1 VVDFLNRGEAP
12 LSQAEWTQLENIVQM
27 AASKQLVARRFIN
40 VVGPVGSGMQ
50 SVPNFTYAMMEP
62 ASLDMVE
69 TEEEET
75 VAPDEREFL
84 PMPLVYKDFMLLW
97 RDIELNRKLGF
108 PLELGAAGAA
118 AAAVAIMEDRIIFE
132 GVPELGVPGL
142 LTHEES
148 TSVPMR
154 AWDEVGTIFGDAVA
168 AMTGLIDRGFFGPF
182 SMILSP
188 ANFARTARLFGNSG
202 RLESE
207 QIREVMTAGLFF
219 TPVLEDD
226 TAVVVSTGPQNLDL
240 VIGQD
245 LTVAYLQQ
253 MDLNHPFRVM
263 ESLVLR
269 IHRPGAIAVLGGGAA
284 PSGRGRRGRRPA
296 EETAAEEKGTPR
308 RQNK

>member
-1 VVDFLNRGEAP
+1 VVDFLNRGDAP
-12 LSQAEWTQLENIVQM
+12 LSQAEWTQLENIVQG
-27 AASKQLVARRFIN
+27 AASKQLVGRRFIN
-40 VVGPVGSGMQ
+40 VIGPVGSGMQ

-75 VAPDEREFL
+75 VAPEEREFL
-84 PMPLVYKDFMLLW
+84 PMPLIYKDFMLLW

-108 PLELGAAGAA
+108 PVEFGAAGAA
-118 AAAVAIMEDRIIFE
+118 ASAVAIMEDRLIFE

-142 LTHEES
+142 LTHEEL
-148 TSVPMR
+148 TPVPMG
-154 AWDEVGTIFGDAVA
+154 AWDEVGAIFGDAVA
-168 AMTGLIDRGFFGPF
+168 AMTGLIGRGFFGPF
-182 SMILSP
+182 AMVLSP

-219 TPVLEDD
+219 TPVLADD

-269 IHRPGAIAVLGGGAA
+269 IHRPGAITVLGGGAA
-284 PSGRGRRGRRPA
+284 PSGRGRRGRRAA
-296 EETAAEEKGTPR
+296 EETAAEEKGTAR